1 MSDLDVALRAA
12 DAADAVALAGFTE
25 RSFVVE
31 HKADASEVT
40 AIDRATE
47 QAITAVLRAAF
58 PDDAIVGEEFGR
70 IGPAESRREWYVD
83 PIDGTS
89 NFVRGVPVWGS
100 LIGLVVDGMP
110 VTGVVSAPALGRRW
124 WATQGAPAHLNGRVI
139 RASDTSSLD
148 RAFASISVTQSWRD
162 AGRGPA
168 LEALSREVAR
178 VRNYGDF
185 WQHMLV
191 AEGALDVS
199 IDAIGL
205 KPYDIAALVPIVE
218 AAGAVW
224 SDRFGAPQ
232 WRGDTIVCANTHLH
246 AAVVAQLTA

>member
-1 MSDLDVALRAA
+1 MNDLDVALRAA
-12 DAADAVALAGFTE
+12 DAADAVSLAGFTE

-47 QAITAVLRAAF
+47 EAITAVLRTAF

-70 IGPAESRREWYVD
+70 IGPATARREWYVD

-124 WATQGAPAHLNGRVI
+124 WATHGAPAHLNGRVI
-139 RASDTSSLD
+139 RASDTASLD

-168 LEALSREVAR
+168 LESLTRHVAR

-205 KPYDIAALVPIVE
+205 KPYDIAALVPIVA
-218 AAGAVW
+218 AAGAAW

-232 WRGDTIVCANTHLH
+232 WRGDTIVCANPHLH
-246 AAVVAQLTA
+246 AAVIAQLTA

>member
-1 MSDLDVALRAA
+1 MNDLDVALRAA
-12 DAADAVALAGFTE
+12 DAADAVALAGFND

-31 HKADASEVT
+31 HKDDASEVT

-47 QAITAVLRAAF
+47 RAITTVLRDAY
-58 PDDAIVGEEFGR
+58 PDDAVVGEEFGR
-70 IGPAESRREWYVD
+70 IGPATARREWYVD

-100 LIGLVVDGMP
+100 LIALVVDDAP
-110 VTGVVSAPALGRRW
+110 VTGVVSAPALARRW
-124 WATQGAPAHLNGRVI
+124 WATRGEPAYLNGRVI
-139 RASDTSSLD
+139 RASATPDLD
-148 RAFASISVTQSWRD
+148 RAFASVTVSESWHA
-162 AGRGPA
+162 AGKGPA
-168 LEALSREVAR
+168 LDALMRDVAR

-191 AEGALDVS
+191 AEGALDIS

-218 AAGAVW
+218 ASGGMW
-224 SDRFGAPQ
+224 SDRFGAAQ
-232 WRGDTIVCANTHLH
+232 WRGDTIVCANPRLH
-246 AAVVAQLTA
+246 GAVLARLTA

>member
-1 MSDLDVALRAA
+1 VNDLDVALRAA
-12 DAADAVALAGFTE
+12 DAADAVSLAGFTE

-47 QAITAVLRAAF
+47 EAITAVLRTAF

-70 IGPAESRREWYVD
+70 IGPARARREWYVD

-124 WATQGAPAHLNGRVI
+124 WATHGAPAHLNGRVI
-139 RASDTSSLD
+139 RASDTASLD

-168 LEALSREVAR
+168 LEALSRDVAR

-205 KPYDIAALVPIVE
+205 KPYDIAALVPIVA
-218 AAGAVW
+218 AAGAAW

-232 WRGDTIVCANTHLH
+232 WRGDTIVCANPHLH
-246 AAVVAQLTA
+246 AAVIAQLTA

>member
-1 MSDLDVALRAA
+1 MNDLEIALRAA

-25 RSFVVE
+25 HSFVVE

-40 AIDRATE
+40 VIDRATE
-47 QAITAVLRAAF
+47 EAITAVLRAAF

-70 IGPAESRREWYVD
+70 IGPTAARREWYVD

-100 LIGLVVDGMP
+100 LIGLVIDGMP

-124 WATQGAPAHLNGRVI
+124 WATQGAPAHVNGRVI

-162 AGRGPA
+162 AGHGPA
-168 LEALSREVAR
+168 LEALSRSVAR

-218 AAGAVW
+218 AAGAAW

-232 WRGDTIVCANTHLH
+232 WRGDTIVCATPRLH

>member
-1 MSDLDVALRAA
+1 MNDLDVALRAA
-12 DAADAVALAGFTE
+12 DAADAVSLAGFTE

-47 QAITAVLRAAF
+47 EAITAVLRTAF

-70 IGPAESRREWYVD
+70 IGPATARREWYVD

-124 WATQGAPAHLNGRVI
+124 WATHGAPAHLNGRVI
-139 RASDTSSLD
+139 RASDTASLD

-168 LEALSREVAR
+168 LEALSRDVAR

-218 AAGAVW
+218 AAGAAW

-232 WRGDTIVCANTHLH
+232 WRGDTIVCATPRLH